1 MPCSSSSCGK
11 PDDECGS
18 AGQHDAC
25 GASLGNARRVARP
38 ALLRASSGAAAD
50 DNTWSWV
57 PPAPTK
63 DNGRKARA
71 PSRFPATTAPLDRG
85 DVLAILEDAG
95 AVDVETIALPA
106 DAPGDAMVLASAL
119 SPKHLRSLADAVLAE
134 AKPRGRS
141 PRADGRGGLGGRLR
155 SAPRGGGVQP
165 RSGLANPP
173 LSPPLT
179 LTIALA
185 PNPSP
190 QP

>member
-1 MPCSSSSCGK
+1 M
-11 PDDECGS
+11 S
-18 AGQHDAC
+18 AAAR
-25 GASLGNARRVARP
+25 ASMMRAARRSVNARRVARP

-57 PPAPTK
+57 PPARTK
-63 DNGRKARA
+63 DKGRKARA

-134 AKPRGRS
+134 AKRRGRS
-141 PRADGRGGLGGRLR
+141 PRADGVDDPDWVSVDLDAVVVQLLTEDARADLQLE
-155 SAPRGGGVQP
+155 ALWDPRRRDPQ
-165 RSGLANPP
+165 AEPP
-173 LSPPLT
+173 PE
-179 LTIALA
+179 
-185 PNPSP
+185 
-190 QP
+190 

>member
-1 MPCSSSSCGK
+1 M
-11 PDDECGS
+11 S
-18 AGQHDAC
+18 AAAR
-25 GASLGNARRVARP
+25 ASMMRAARRSVNARRVARP

-57 PPAPTK
+57 PPARTK
-63 DNGRKARA
+63 DKGRKARA

-134 AKPRGRS
+134 AKRRGRP
-141 PRADGRGGLGGRLR
+141 PRADGVDDPDWVSVDLDAVVVQLLTEHARADLQLE
-155 SAPRGGGVQP
+155 ALWDPRRRDPQ
-165 RSGLANPP
+165 AEPP
-173 LSPPLT
+173 PE
-179 LTIALA
+179 
-185 PNPSP
+185 
-190 QP
+190 